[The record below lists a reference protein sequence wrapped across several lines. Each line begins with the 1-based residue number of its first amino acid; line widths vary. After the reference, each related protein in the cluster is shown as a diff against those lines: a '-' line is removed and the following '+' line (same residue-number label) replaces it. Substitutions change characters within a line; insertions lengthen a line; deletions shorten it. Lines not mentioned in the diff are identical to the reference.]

1 MKANPF
7 DVRSILV
14 RPVAVPMRLP
24 LQTSTG
30 AISIAPLVLIDL
42 ETSAGVTG
50 RAYLFAVGRGNL
62 KPIVAL
68 VEAMGE
74 MIIGDPVAP
83 FEIEKK
89 LRHKYTLLGVHN
101 IVLFA
106 MSGIDMAAWDAY
118 AQCLGQPLVN
128 VLGGTP
134 RPVRAYNSKGLG
146 IMPLKALAKEAEA
159 LVEEGFSAVKLRLGR
174 ADANDDVAA
183 VRAVKKAIGPK
194 ITLMCDFNQALSVN
208 DAIRRGRMLDDEGG
222 LYWIEEP
229 TRADDFDGNARIA
242 AALTTPVQIG
252 ENFMGPEQMAQALA
266 AGACDYVMPD
276 VQRIGGV
283 TGWMRAAALAQGAGI
298 EMSSHLFPEFSCH
311 LLAVTPTCH
320 WLEYVD
326 WAAPILAHPLVV
338 KDNHVLIPTVPGTGI
353 DWDEKAVKKYSV

>member
-1 MKANPF
+1 MKTNHLTI
-7 DVRSILV
+7 RSLVV

-30 AISIAPLVLIDL
+30 AVSIAPLVLIDL
-42 ETSAGVTG
+42 ETSAGITG
-50 RAYLFAVGRGNL
+50 RSYLFAVTRANL

-74 MIIGDPVAP
+74 LLVGDPVAP
-83 FEIEKK
+83 FDIEKK
-89 LRHKYTLLGVHN
+89 LRQKYTLLGVHN
-101 IVLFA
+101 MVLFA
-106 MSGIDMAAWDAY
+106 MSGVDMAAWDAY
-118 AQCLGQPLVN
+118 AQSLGQPLVR

-159 LVEEGFSAVKLRLGR
+159 LVKEGFSAVKLRLGR
-174 ADANDDVAA
+174 PAAQDDNAA
-183 VRAVKKAIGPK
+183 LRAVKKAIGPA

-208 DAIRRGRMLDDEGG
+208 EAIRRGHMLDDEGG

-229 TRADDFDGNARIA
+229 TRADDFEGNGRIA
-242 AALTTPVQIG
+242 DELLTPVQIG

-266 AGACDYVMPD
+266 AGACDFVMPD
-276 VQRIGGV
+276 AQRIGGV
-283 TGWMRAAALAQGAGI
+283 TGWMRAAALAQGAGL
-298 EMSSHLFPEFSCH
+298 EVSSHLFPEVSCH

-326 WAAPILAHPLVV
+326 WATPILAEPLVI
-338 KDNHVLIPTVPGTGI
+338 KDSHVLIPTAPGTGI
-353 DWDEKAVKKYSV
+353 RWDEKAVKKYSL